1 MEIAKPNGSAE
12 VNKSSE
18 LDFSGK
24 IKELTRKKGASR
36 RVENTDGEMSANDLG
51 TLVRRVSE
59 TSRREIGNLMGELQA
74 LDKKLE
80 TDGDWIQ
87 HYIEEYAGLSQQIMQ
102 LTTIISD
109 SVKQL
114 PETRGL
120 NR

>member
-1 MEIAKPNGSAE
+1 MEFAKPNGSAE

-24 IKELTRKKGASR
+24 IHELTRNKPASR
-36 RVENTDGEMSANDLG
+36 RVENTDGEMSADDLG

-59 TSRREIGNLMGELQA
+59 ASRREIGNLMGDLQA

-80 TDGDWIQ
+80 TEGDWIQ
-87 HYIEEYAGLSQQIMQ
+87 HHIAEYAGLSQQVVQ

-120 NR
+120 NQ